1 MRERHLCC
9 ICCLLLLWFAFSGVF
24 RGETQNTSV
33 SPAPEGADLSVS
45 GTVYRQEFKQ
55 ESQRI
60 YLKDISIES
69 QAADSSQKTSEY
81 ENRMIVYLKRAQ
93 EVKIGNRVRVSGV
106 CTYPKEQRNPG
117 GFDAKAYY
125 ADMGVEILLRRAEI
139 LQRDT
144 GIYPVRNA
152 ISEFRRYAR
161 GLLEDA
167 GEDTDA
173 GVLSAMLLGDKGIL
187 DEKIKDLYADTGILH
202 LLAISGLHVS
212 MTGMALFGALRRLR
226 VSFTGSAAICGVV
239 MAAYACMTGYPVSA
253 VRAVLMFGIFLLS
266 QVTGRTADPA
276 TSLAVSAAAIL
287 LCRARALHQA
297 GFLLSFGAV
306 GGILF
311 AQTFRSRLLKG
322 TTLGMSMGVQIMTLP
337 VTAYFYYQFPL
348 YNVLLNICV
357 LPLMPFVLGF
367 GMAGIAGAALNRE
380 LGSFV
385 LAPAHYLL
393 KGIAFACG
401 KLRLLPFAGIV
412 TGQPQPVKIAAYYA
426 VLFSAMF
433 FCKKFENGRK
443 NHEFFMKTEKMD
455 LIKCG
460 IAFILLTGVFFA
472 GEPHAFSMTF
482 LDVGQGDGCCI
493 RNRDHSV
500 WMIDGGSSSESKL
513 AENCVEPFLKSSGI
527 ARVDYWLIS
536 HYDKDHVSALLEMLE
551 GYERGLDGR
560 NAAGITV
567 GTLLLPDA
575 GEENEIA
582 EQLLS
587 LAKKQ
592 EIPVRFVG
600 KGDIINAGDMTV
612 RILAPQRGSAY
623 ENGNASSVVAE
634 VSVGSFKALFTGDVE
649 GTGEKALL
657 QEGSLG
663 DVDVLKAAHHG
674 SKNSTPELFLEMTKP
689 EIAVI
694 SCGENNSYGHPH
706 AQLLKRLDESGSL
719 AARTDLLG
727 AITVKVTDDGYT
739 VTGHLKP

>member
-348 YNVLLNICV
+348 YN
-357 LPLMPFVLGF
+357 
-367 GMAGIAGAALNRE
+367 
-380 LGSFV
+380 S
-385 LAPAHYLL
+385 
-393 KGIAFACG
+393 KG
-401 KLRLLPFAGIV
+401 K
-412 TGQPQPVKIAAYYA
+412 
-426 VLFSAMF
+426 
-433 FCKKFENGRK
+433 
-443 NHEFFMKTEKMD
+443 
-455 LIKCG
+455 
-460 IAFILLTGVFFA
+460 
-472 GEPHAFSMTF
+472 
-482 LDVGQGDGCCI
+482 
-493 RNRDHSV
+493 
-500 WMIDGGSSSESKL
+500 
-513 AENCVEPFLKSSGI
+513 
-527 ARVDYWLIS
+527 
-536 HYDKDHVSALLEMLE
+536 
-551 GYERGLDGR
+551 
-560 NAAGITV
+560 
-567 GTLLLPDA
+567 
-575 GEENEIA
+575 
-582 EQLLS
+582 
-587 LAKKQ
+587 
-592 EIPVRFVG
+592 
-600 KGDIINAGDMTV
+600 
-612 RILAPQRGSAY
+612 
-623 ENGNASSVVAE
+623 
-634 VSVGSFKALFTGDVE
+634 
-649 GTGEKALL
+649 
-657 QEGSLG
+657 
-663 DVDVLKAAHHG
+663 
-674 SKNSTPELFLEMTKP
+674 
-689 EIAVI
+689 
-694 SCGENNSYGHPH
+694 
-706 AQLLKRLDESGSL
+706 
-719 AARTDLLG
+719 
-727 AITVKVTDDGYT
+727 
-739 VTGHLKP
+739 